1 MTRVQRATL
10 VAAILGSS
18 IAAIDGTIV
27 NVALPA
33 IQDDLGG
40 GLQAQQWITNA
51 YTLTLGSLILIGG
64 SLGDIYGKRRVFSF
78 GIAAFGVLSLA
89 CALAPTSETLIAAR
103 ALQGA
108 AGALLTPSSL
118 AIIVAA
124 FGPSERGKAIGSWT
138 AWGGIAM
145 IVGPLAGGVIVDQ
158 TSWRWIFAI
167 NVPIVL
173 VTLILV
179 RSAVADVPVET
190 RRRVD
195 FVGAG
200 LCALGLSGI
209 VFALTE
215 QPVYG
220 WSSPAIWGTL
230 LGGIVTFAAFVVYE
244 TRATHPMLRLDL
256 FRRRNFAMGNLETLS
271 MYAGLAILFF
281 FLFIFLQE
289 VAGYSAVKAG
299 LTTVPSTLIMF
310 ALSSRM
316 GALADRYGPRFF
328 MTAGPLIS
336 AAGILLFLR
345 TGIETSFVYDL
356 LPALIIFSLGLA
368 VLVAPLTAT
377 VLADADETD
386 AGIAS
391 AINNAIARVAG
402 LVGISAIGAIVAG
415 RLTGDTFAPT
425 QQSVDAFH
433 LAIVICAVLVAGGGV
448 VGALGIRNPRREVA
462 AKGCPGG
469 QFAGAPRAAA
479 AADG

>member
-18 IAAIDGTIV
+18 IAMIDGTIV

-78 GIAAFGVLSLA
+78 GIASFGVLSLA
-89 CALAPTSETLIAAR
+89 CAVAPTSETLIAAR

-124 FGPSERGKAIGSWT
+124 FAQAERGKAIGSWT
-138 AWGGIAM
+138 AWGGIAL

-173 VTLILV
+173 VTLWLV
-179 RSAVADVPVET
+179 RSAVADVPQESH
-190 RRRVD
+190 RRVD

-200 LCALGLSGI
+200 LCAVGLSGI
-209 VFALTE
+209 VFALIE
-215 QPVYG
+215 QPIYG

-230 LGGIVTFAAFVVYE
+230 AGGVVMFGAFLVYE
-244 TRATHPMLRLDL
+244 ARASHPMLRLDL

-271 MYAGLAILFF
+271 AYAGLAILFF

-289 VAGYSAVKAG
+289 VAGYSALKAG

-310 ALSSRM
+310 VLSSRM
-316 GALADRYGPRFF
+316 GALADRFGPRLF

-345 TGIETSFVYDL
+345 AGIETSFVYDL
-356 LPALIIFSLGLA
+356 LPALIVFSLGLA

-377 VLADADETD
+377 VLADADESD

-402 LVGISAIGAIVAG
+402 LVGISAIGAVVAG
-415 RLTGDTFAPT
+415 RLTGDTFAPNGE
-425 QQSVDAFH
+425 SVRAFH
-433 LAIVICAVLVAGGGV
+433 EAIVICAALVAAGGV
-448 VGALGIRNPRREVA
+448 VAAFGIQNPKRVVSAE
-462 AKGCPGG
+462 GCPGG
-469 QFAGAPRAAA
+469 QFAGTPRAAVTES
-479 AADG
+479 